1 MTKKKT
7 RRKLL
12 RSNPNIRTKK
22 EKKQT
27 TNQERKISGIK
38 LIKLM
43 MMKIKE
49 EEREQKEAKEVL
61 KEEEEDK
68 DQCLIKMNL
77 ITINQDSTEE
87 EMILK

>member
-1 MTKKKT
+1 
-7 RRKLL
+7 
-12 RSNPNIRTKK
+12 
-22 EKKQT
+22 
-27 TNQERKISGIK
+27 
-38 LIKLM
+38 